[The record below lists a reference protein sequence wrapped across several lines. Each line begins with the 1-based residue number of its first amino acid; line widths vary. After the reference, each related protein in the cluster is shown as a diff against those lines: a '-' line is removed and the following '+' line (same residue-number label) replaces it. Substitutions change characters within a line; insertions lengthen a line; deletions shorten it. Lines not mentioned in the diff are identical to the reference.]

1 MPTLN
6 TTLRLNAAE
15 DPIARDR
22 SGSAAAMAELFG
34 PLDRL
39 LSGGGDARLAINP
52 ASGVNGYGC
61 LPFPCLET
69 LSFASST
76 ATSISGRAYDVANDA
91 RQSLMQSAIAVG
103 IDAAFDARIEAM
115 RDELKACLGLS
126 ETRVEVVFSPSGT
139 DSQLQALLLAG
150 ALLGPVLTTIIVA
163 ADQTGSGTADTARGQ
178 HFSAATAHGYRV
190 QKGEPIAGLMHS
202 VTSVALPSFDETG
215 GFRPHADSDAGFSA
229 RLKSRLQ
236 TEAMFCFKS
245 WIRRSWAGGCQAT
258 NVSTKSRRAGPI
270 GSRSSSTPVKCA
282 SAGRGCRTISTADI
296 S

>member
-1 MPTLN
+1 MPPLN
-6 TTLRLNAAE
+6 TTPRLNAAE

-22 SGSAAAMAELFG
+22 CGSASAMAELFG

-61 LPFPCLET
+61 QPCPCPET

-126 ETRVEVVFSPSGT
+126 ETGVEVVFSPSGT
-139 DSQLQALLLAG
+139 DSQLQGLLLSG

-163 ADQTGSGTADTARGQ
+163 ADQTGSGTADTARGH
-178 HFSAATAHGYRV
+178 HFSVATAHRYRV
-190 QKGEPIAGLMHS
+190 RKGEPVAGLTHS
-202 VTSVALPSFDETG
+202 VASVALPSSHRCCSG
-215 GFRPHADSDAGFSA
+215 NSRSDGDDAMIRCTPLPNIVSA
-229 RLKSRLQ
+229 
-236 TEAMFCFKS
+236 
-245 WIRRSWAGGCQAT
+245 IRR
-258 NVSTKSRRAGPI
+258 N
-270 GSRSSSTPVKCA
+270 
-282 SAGRGCRTISTADI
+282 
-296 S
+296 

>member
-52 ASGVNGYGC
+52 ASGANGYGC
-61 LPFPCLET
+61 QPFPCPET

-76 ATSISGRAYDVANDA
+76 ATSISERAYDVASDA

-103 IDAAFDARIEAM
+103 IDAAFDARIGAIPEEFEA
-115 RDELKACLGLS
+115 RPGLS
-126 ETRVEVVFSPSGT
+126 ETGVEGGFSPAGS

-150 ALLGPVLTTIIVA
+150 ALLGPVL
-163 ADQTGSGTADTARGQ
+163 
-178 HFSAATAHGYRV
+178 
-190 QKGEPIAGLMHS
+190 M
-202 VTSVALPSFDETG
+202 
-215 GFRPHADSDAGFSA
+215 
-229 RLKSRLQ
+229 
-236 TEAMFCFKS
+236 
-245 WIRRSWAGGCQAT
+245 
-258 NVSTKSRRAGPI
+258 
-270 GSRSSSTPVKCA
+270 
-282 SAGRGCRTISTADI
+282 
-296 S
+296 